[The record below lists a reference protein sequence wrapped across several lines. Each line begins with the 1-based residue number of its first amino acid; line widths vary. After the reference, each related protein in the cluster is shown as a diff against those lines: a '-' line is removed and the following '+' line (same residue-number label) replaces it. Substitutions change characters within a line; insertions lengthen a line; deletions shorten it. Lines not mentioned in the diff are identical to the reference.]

1 MIAPSS
7 HIIDLRPKF
16 QTRLK
21 RKHSKHV
28 SFGIV
33 FLGVIISILIFSIGA
48 ICLEANHLEKQSL
61 NVLQLLPSIADNLS
75 TFNWSKAIEQIDSLG
90 QDSFLNGIAGRG
102 MKLIIKDTPLGYHY
116 KAVSLRYSLEDLK
129 QTILL
134 LQNSPVFKTADQTQ
148 SSWGSTYPN
157 LIHNVNTI
165 VSEADNLNQKD
176 TAKTWTDLNNKL
188 NKLNQLFGGNQSIN
202 YLLVL
207 NDSNQVRPLGG
218 VIGGVVAV
226 TISDWQ
232 INYWKAYNAS
242 SLDNQISS
250 KIIPPKELQPITTN
264 WTFRQS
270 NWFGD
275 IDLLAQNIIALWSK
289 SNASALFQPD
299 ALILFDT
306 QDLKPLDSTL
316 TNLNIDAQT
325 VTNLRSYL
333 DNSLKDYR
341 LSSGPLTDDYLAF
354 VNDSLLPLLTSIGG
368 KEWLSILNNYNQN
381 SSENVLQKYYFLPW
395 RQASLA
401 KTFNDNQTV
410 SSFFFTNSDLNT
422 PLSNLTSQNLK
433 TSSKLEV
440 SPNSDSH
447 ELTWT
452 ISLTNANSTSFND
465 YIRFYI
471 PPSATIQ
478 NVTGFDKYLI
488 PENPINYTIKKFSTD
503 PLIDNW
509 EKQKVCLDKTNY
521 CVLTEG
527 DLKAIAGWLN
537 IKSGQTKTLK
547 FVIDLPLDTKEFV
560 VMPQIS
566 QLAMFQIKNSSL
578 INSSP
583 NLMSY
588 LDKSATFNQKILIQ
602 FVP

>member
-7 HIIDLRPKF
+7 HIIDLRPQV
-16 QTRLK
+16 QTHLK
-21 RKHSKHV
+21 KKHSKHV
-28 SFGIV
+28 SFRVV
-33 FLGVIISILIFSIGA
+33 FLLVTISILIVSIGA
-48 ICLEANHLEKQSL
+48 ICLEANHLEKQSS
-61 NVLQLLPSIADNLS
+61 NALQLLPGIADNLS
-75 TFNWSKAIEQIDSLG
+75 TFNWSKAIEQIDTLG
-90 QDSFLNGIAGRG
+90 NNTFLSGMVGRG

-116 KAVSLRYSLEDLK
+116 KVVSLRYSLEDLK

-134 LQNSPVFKTADQTQ
+134 LQNSPVFKTTDQTQ
-148 SSWGSTYPN
+148 SSWDSTYPN
-157 LIHNVNTI
+157 LITNVNTI
-165 VSEADNLNQKD
+165 AGEADNLNQKD
-176 TAKTWTDLNNKL
+176 TAKTWTNLSDKL
-188 NKLNQLFGGNQSIN
+188 NKLNQLFGGKQSIN

-275 IDLLAQNIIALWSK
+275 MDLLAQNIIALWSK

-299 ALILFDT
+299 ALILFNT

-341 LSSGPLTDDYLAF
+341 LSSGPLTDDYLDF
-354 VNDSLLPLLTSIGG
+354 VNDGLLPHLTSING
-368 KEWLSILNNYNQN
+368 KEWLSILNAYNQN
-381 SSENVLQKYYFLPW
+381 SSENILQKYYFLPW

-410 SSFFFTNSDLNT
+410 SSFFFTNSDLNI

-433 TSSKLEV
+433 TSSKLEFLS
-440 SPNSDSH
+440 SPDSH
-447 ELTWT
+447 ELAWT
-452 ISLTNANSTSFND
+452 ISLTSTNSTSFND
-465 YIRFYI
+465 YVRFYI
-471 PPSATIQ
+471 PSSATIQ
-478 NVTGFDKYLI
+478 NVTGFDKYFI
-488 PENPINYTIKKFSTD
+488 PEDPINYTIKKFVID

-509 EKQKVCLDKTNY
+509 EKQKVCLDKINY
-521 CVLTEG
+521 RVLTEG
-527 DLKAIAGWLN
+527 DLKAIAGWLK

-560 VMPQIS
+560 VMPQIA
-566 QLAMFQIKNSSL
+566 QLTMLQIKNSSL
-578 INSSP
+578 IISPP
-583 NLMSY
+583 NLTSY
-588 LDKSATFNQKILIQ
+588 LDKSATLNQKILIQ